1 MDWSLNLNETDLKS
15 TANEGPMRIQY
26 KCLVPIYVFPE
37 MKLLF
42 PKQNYSV
49 LSPSCYTHIYVRD
62 LYISGS
68 VCLFCCREIQY
79 VDRSWEYIN
88 RSQTHACGNWDWG
101 RAIPRKITHKWYFPC
116 SAGLIT
122 GWLTSSSKLVSMIH
136 IGNSMTTASPTNA
149 LQGWWETRDLILL
162 PETHTHA
169 CKLNPQGS
177 SLREKGAGGSGGGI

>member
-1 MDWSLNLNETDLKS
+1 MKPTWKALQMKGRWESNINVWFRFMCSQKWNCYFQNRL
-15 TANEGPMRIQY
+15 IVF
-26 KCLVPIYVFPE
+26 CLPVATLIYLWEIYIF
-37 MKLLF
+37 
-42 PKQNYSV
+42 QDQSAYSAA
-49 LSPSCYTHIYVRD
+49 
-62 LYISGS
+62 GK
-68 VCLFCCREIQY
+68 Y

-136 IGNSMTTASPTNA
+136 IGNSMTTASPANA

-177 SLREKGAGGSGGGI
+177 ILR

>member
-15 TANEGPMRIQY
+15 TANEGTMRIQY

-37 MKLLF
+37 MKLLL
-42 PKQNYSV
+42 PISKTELYSSV
-49 LSPSCYTHIYVRD
+49 LSPSCYTHTSVRD

-68 VCLFCCREIQY
+68 VFLFCCREICGPILGIY
-79 VDRSWEYIN
+79 KSLTD
-88 RSQTHACGNWDWG
+88 THACGNWVWG
-101 RAIPRKITHKWYFPC
+101 VAIPRKRTHKWYFPC
-116 SAGLIT
+116 SAGLKT

-136 IGNSMTTASPTNA
+136 IGNSMTTASLTNA

-169 CKLNPQGS
+169 CKMNPQGS
-177 SLREKGAGGSGGGI
+177 ILREKGAGI